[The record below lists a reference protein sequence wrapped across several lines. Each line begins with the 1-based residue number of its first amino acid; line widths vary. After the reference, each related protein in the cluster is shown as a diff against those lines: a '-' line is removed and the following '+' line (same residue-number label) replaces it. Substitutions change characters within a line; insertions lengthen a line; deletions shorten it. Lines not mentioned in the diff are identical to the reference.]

1 MARNHESEIIHEELD
16 TDVDSPAV
24 AVVEKV
30 AEIEG
35 EDVDELSTAYECVDG
50 TLEGLFSTP
59 PAPEAQ
65 IEVTFT
71 YEGYR
76 ITVEQNGGAKF
87 VQVE

>member
-1 MARNHESEIIHEELD
+1 MTGNHESEIIHRQLD
-16 TDVDSPAV
+16 SDVDSPAV
-24 AVVEKV
+24 AVVETV
-30 AEIEG
+30 AELEG
-35 EDVDELSTAYECVDG
+35 KDVNEVSTAYECIDG

-65 IEVTFT
+65 IEVMFS

-76 ITVEQNGGAKF
+76 ITVEQNGTAEF